1 MRGQKHSDIKKAAKQ
16 FVENWTGR
24 GKEDQDYTEF
34 WEDLLEDVFGI
45 PRARKEIEL
54 QSPVRF
60 EGSTKRVDIR
70 VNTSKVLIEQKSL
83 DVDLDKKQKQSGKD
97 ENGNEIWLK
106 PIEQGIR
113 YFNNIDTP
121 DQGRYVVACNFREFE
136 IWDSYHKNSPHRR
149 IRLEELP
156 SQWRD
161 LKFLVEPYKP
171 VGFVDEKREERISS
185 TASEYIGNL
194 YDTIYAQ
201 KQDWTKPE
209 LQSLNMF
216 CVRLVF
222 CLFAEDA
229 GIFDDGQFSNFL
241 GKFPANELDEKFD
254 ALFFW
259 LDMKENLRHEYYRLA
274 DTAVRCFPYVDGGL
288 FNNADAYK
296 TPIISEDA
304 YKVLLA
310 AWDLKLKDTEEPFD
324 WSEISPTNF
333 GCIFESTVD
342 KDVRDSGGMHYTTPS
357 NIHRVID
364 PLFLDELKTE
374 LNRITAL
381 GIDSQKE
388 REIKYRN
395 LEDFRNQLADMRFL
409 DPACGSGNFLT
420 ECYKSL
426 HELELKAIESELE
439 FRHAAIFGYTDPC
452 KVRLGQFYGIEID
465 HFAAS
470 VARTSLWIAGCQ
482 LIQESAK
489 VLHCQIDPLP
499 LEKNNYILHADAL
512 GTDWE
517 TILKPSKNHPT
528 YIIGNPPFKGARGG
542 NDSREEKDRKK
553 NLMQRVM
560 NEVDGRGKPVWA
572 NVGDM
577 DFVCA
582 WYAKAAR
589 YMQGRP
595 FVKAA
600 FVSTNSIVQGEQ
612 AVILWK
618 PLMEHYKLKISFAWR
633 TFRWF
638 NEAKKVAQVHCV
650 IVGFYCGK
658 KRNEACRIFEEDKPD
673 VKCEQIS
680 NYLLPYGT
688 YFINPLM
695 AKPLCDVPSISMGN
709 QPIDDGNYLFTKT
722 QMDDFLA
729 IEPLSKAYF
738 HEYYGSEEFSSG
750 VPRYCLWLGDCEPD
764 VLSKMPHAM
773 KRVEKVRQFR
783 LKSPRQ
789 KTKELAERP
798 RRFATEN
805 MPVNDYLVIPETS
818 SSRRKYVPF
827 GYMSPDILCSNAVR
841 LMNDA
846 TPYHFGILESR
857 IHMAWLKV
865 VCGRMKSDYRY
876 SIEIVYNNFPWPQ
889 NISEEQKNKISVTA
903 QAILDARSNH
913 PNSTLRLLYEP
924 NMMPEDLAA
933 AHRMNDRAV
942 IAAYSYL
949 GITSDM
955 TDEEIALVLLRESVR
970 LARPKPK
977 KLKRAKSTKAKK

>member
-1 MRGQKHSDIKKAAKQ
+1 MKKAAKQ
-16 FVENWTGR
+16 FVKDWANR

-34 WEDLLEDVFGI
+34 WEDLLEDVFGV
-45 PRARKEIEL
+45 PRARKEIEP
-54 QSPVRF
+54 QSPVKF

-70 VNTSKVLIEQKSL
+70 VKTSKVLIEQKSR
-83 DVDLDKKQKQSGKD
+83 DVDLDKKQKQSGRD
-97 ENGNEIWLK
+97 ENGNEVWLK

-113 YFNNIDTP
+113 YFNNINTP
-121 DQGRYVVACNFREFE
+121 DQGRYVVACNFKEFE

-149 IRLEELP
+149 IRLEDLP

-171 VGFVDEKREERISS
+171 AGFVDEKREERISS
-185 TASEYIGNL
+185 TASEYIRNL

-201 KQDWTKPE
+201 KREWTKPE

-216 CVRLVF
+216 CVRVVF

-229 GIFDDGQFSNFL
+229 GIFDDGQFSSFL
-241 GKFPANELDEKFD
+241 EKFPARELNEKFD

-259 LDMKENLRHEYYRLA
+259 LDMKEGQRHEYYKLA

-288 FNNADAYK
+288 FNNADAYN
-296 TPIISEDA
+296 TPFITEDA

-310 AWDLKLKDTEEPFD
+310 AWDLKLKDTDEPFD

-342 KDVRDSGGMHYTTPS
+342 SDVRDSGGMHYTTPS

-364 PLFLDELKTE
+364 PLFLNELKSE
-374 LNRITAL
+374 LERIAAL
-381 GIDSQKE
+381 SIGTPKE
-388 REIKYRN
+388 KDVKYRE
-395 LEDFRNQLADMRFL
+395 LEGFRNRLADMRFL

-426 HELELKAIESELE
+426 HELELRAIESELE
-439 FRHAAIFGYTDPC
+439 FRHDTILGYTDPC
-452 KVRLGQFYGIEID
+452 MVSLGQFYGIEID

-482 LIQESAK
+482 LIQQSAK

-499 LEKNNYILHADAL
+499 LEKNNYIRHADAL
-512 GTDWE
+512 ETDWE
-517 TILKPSKNHPT
+517 AILKPSKKHPT

-542 NDSREEKDRKK
+542 SDSKEEKERKK
-553 NLMQRVM
+553 ALMQAVM
-560 NEVDGRGKPVWA
+560 NEEDAKGKPVWV

-595 FVKAA
+595 FVRAA

-633 TFRWF
+633 TFKWF
-638 NEAKKVAQVHCV
+638 NEAKRVAQVHCV
-650 IVGFYCGK
+650 IVGFYCGRK
-658 KRNEACRIFEEDKPD
+658 KDEPCWIFEEGKPD
-673 VKCEQIS
+673 AQCRQIS
-680 NYLLPYGT
+680 NYLLPSVT
-688 YFINPLM
+688 YFINPNLKHPLSAE
-695 AKPLCDVPSISMGN
+695 AKEIGIGN
-709 QPIDDGNYLFTKT
+709 KPIDGGIYLFSE
-722 QMDDFLA
+722 QGMRQFIDE
-729 IEPLSKAYF
+729 EPDSAKYF
-738 HEYYGSEEFSSG
+738 RPWYGSKEFTNG
-750 VPRYCLWLGDCEPD
+750 IPRYCLWLGDCEPNE
-764 VLSKMPHAM
+764 LAELPQCR
-773 KRVEKVRQFR
+773 KRVEAVRQYR
-783 LKSPRQ
+783 LKSDSPQTR
-789 KTKELAERP
+789 ELADKP
-798 RRFATEN
+798 TRFHVEN
-805 MPVNDYLVIPETS
+805 IPECDYLVIPETS

-827 GYMSPDILCSNAVR
+827 GYMSPDIFCSNAVR
-841 LMNDA
+841 LMNNA

-857 IHMAWLKV
+857 VHMAWLRV

-889 NISEEQKNKISVTA
+889 NLSEEQKEKISA
-903 QAILDARSNH
+903 SALAILDARKNH
-913 PNSTLRLLYEP
+913 PTSTLKQLYDP
-924 NMMPEDLAA
+924 SLMPSDLVD
-933 AHRMNDRAV
+933 AHRKNDRAV

-949 GITSDM
+949 GITPDMSDE
-955 TDEEIALVLLRESVR
+955 DIALALLRESVR
-970 LARPKPK
+970 LAAPKPK
-977 KLKRAKSTKAKK
+977 KRKKLKSHKP